1 MSSPLNP
8 LELAAL
14 RAFEPTLARK
24 LAEVAPRGVQVWYNP
39 TPTPASHGYT
49 WTVTLFT
56 GELGEVVG
64 RGNTLSAALA
74 LAIGGL

>member
-1 MSSPLNP
+1 MSGASLNP

-24 LAEVAPRGVQVWYNP
+24 LSEVAPRGVQVWYNP
-39 TPTPASHGYT
+39 LGGPGHGYL

-74 LAIGGL
+74 LAIGGI